1 MLYAEQNAKN
11 SIAINVNGES
21 PRRPSTVRQVGS
33 SEWKKSDVVGGL
45 MGRECF
51 LEKALVET
59 MSRGEPGVSSPA
71 LTFFT

>member
-1 MLYAEQNAKN
+1 MLYAEENAKN

-45 MGRECF
+45 MGR
-51 LEKALVET
+51 
-59 MSRGEPGVSSPA
+59 
-71 LTFFT
+71 